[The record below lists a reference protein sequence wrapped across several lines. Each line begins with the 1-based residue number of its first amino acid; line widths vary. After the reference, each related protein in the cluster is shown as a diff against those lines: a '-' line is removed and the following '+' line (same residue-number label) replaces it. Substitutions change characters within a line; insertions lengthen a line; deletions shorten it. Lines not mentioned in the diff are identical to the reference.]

1 MPTNLELKAKY
12 PNIKRAETIA
22 RELSETEPEILEQID
37 TYYNVP
43 HGRLK
48 LRQIHSNDGVAMELI
63 WYERI
68 ETGGDRISNYELVEL
83 SRESGFYKILEQAL
97 EIDVKVEKQR
107 TVYIWNGCRIHIDLV
122 EQLGPFLEFEVSTHH
137 HDGPSERL
145 QHLIEKFGITDLD
158 VINCSYAD
166 LLRTQIPNY

>member
-12 PNIKRAETIA
+12 PNIKRAESIA

-48 LRQIHSNDGVAMELI
+48 LRQIHSNDGISMELI
-63 WYERI
+63 WYDRNEA
-68 ETGGDRISNYELVEL
+68 GGERISNYERVEL
-83 SRESGFYKILEQAL
+83 NGESGFYKILEQAL

-107 TVYIWNGCRIHIDLV
+107 TVYIWNGCRIHIDIV
-122 EQLGPFLEFEVSTHH
+122 EQLGHFLEFEVLTSH
-137 HDGPSERL
+137 PSPPNERL
-145 QHLIEKFGITDLD
+145 QHLTEKFGITDLD
-158 VINCSYAD
+158 IINCSYAD
-166 LLRTQIPNY
+166 LLRTQIPDY